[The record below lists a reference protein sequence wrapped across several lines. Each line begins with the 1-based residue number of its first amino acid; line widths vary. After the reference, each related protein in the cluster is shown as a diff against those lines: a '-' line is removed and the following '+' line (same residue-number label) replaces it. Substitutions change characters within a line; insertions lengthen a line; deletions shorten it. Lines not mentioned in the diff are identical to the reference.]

1 MPEIVNNIVKEVS
14 DILTDKEVLN
24 KYRGLLRVCR
34 DMLKEGEVKLIRKAF
49 DLALKTHH
57 NQKRDSGEP
66 YIFHTIQ
73 VARIV
78 VEELGLGTTSVIAA
92 LIHETLKEKA
102 LLPEEILKQ
111 FGPQVANIVT
121 GLTKIAEISTNNPS
135 KQAEN
140 FKKLIL
146 TFSTDIRVIFIKL
159 ADRLDNMRNLNASP
173 KDKQFRL
180 ATETFY
186 LYAPLAHRLGFYNI
200 KSEMEDLSL
209 KYTEPKA
216 YNLIL
221 HKLKNTTTVRNK
233 FIKEFTEPIKEQLA
247 LTGLNF
253 QVKSRTKSVYSIWNK
268 MKKQNAEFEEIYDL
282 FAIRVILKSDKKN
295 EKADCWKVY
304 SVVTDLYQPNTE
316 RLRDWI
322 SVPKTN
328 GYESLHT
335 TVVGPGGKFVEVQ
348 IRSERMDEVAEKG
361 LAAHWKYKGEK
372 SEKAIDTWLS
382 KVREVLETPDMNSA
396 EFLDSFKM
404 NLYDQEI
411 FVFTPKGDLKRF
423 PAGASV
429 LDFAFDIHTN
439 VGSQCTGA
447 KVNNKNVTIKHIL
460 KSGDQVSILTSKNQ
474 KPKIDWLNHVIT
486 SKARAKIKQT
496 LNEEKLKEA
505 EAGKE
510 LLMRRLKNWKLEFN
524 DINQQKVLKHFRL
537 KTATD
542 LYYLLGTGKID
553 PSQIK
558 DFMAKQESGLQE
570 EPQLPQKKIAP
581 EKVQKPPDDILIVDD
596 KLGNVQYKF
605 AKCCN
610 PVYGDSIFG
619 FVTVKEGIKIHR
631 TNCPNAPQIFS
642 RYGYRVVKTKWSGYK
657 EGTSFQSLIKISGV
671 DDVGIINRISD
682 LISKELKMNMRSINV
697 DSKDGLFSGFLRI
710 QVDNT
715 SQIDY
720 LINKL
725 LKIKGVQ
732 KAVRF
737 DSN

>member
-1 MPEIVNNIVKEVS
+1 MTEILANN
-14 DILTDKEVLN
+14 EVLN

-49 DLALKTHH
+49 DLALKAHH
-57 NQKRDSGEP
+57 DQKRDSGEP

-102 LLPEEILKQ
+102 VLPEEILKQ

-121 GLTKIAEISTNNPS
+121 GLTKISEISTNNPS

-159 ADRLDNMRNLNASP
+159 ADRLDNMRNLDSSS

-186 LYAPLAHRLGFYNI
+186 LYAPLAHRMGFYNI

-233 FIKEFTEPIKEQLA
+233 FIKEFTEPVKEHLE

-268 MKKQNAEFEEIYDL
+268 MKKQQAEFEEIYDL
-282 FAIRVILKSDKKN
+282 FAIRIILKSDPKN

-382 KVREVLETPDMNSA
+382 KVREVLETPDMNSS

-486 SKARAKIKQT
+486 SKAKTKIKQT
-496 LNEEKLKEA
+496 INEEKLKDA

-524 DINQQKVLKHFRL
+524 DINQQKVLKYFRL
-537 KTATD
+537 KAATD
-542 LYYLLGTGKID
+542 LYFMLGTGKID

-558 DFMAKQESGLQE
+558 EFMVKQESSLHE
-570 EPQLPQKKIAP
+570 EPPAINKKIEP
-581 EKVQKPPDDILIVDD
+581 EKVQKPPEDILIVDD
-596 KLGNVQYKF
+596 NLGNVQYKF

>member
-1 MPEIVNNIVKEVS
+1 VKANT
-14 DILTDKEVLN
+14 DILSDKEVLN

-34 DMLKEGEVKLIRKAF
+34 NMLKDGEVKLVRKAF
-49 DLALKTHH
+49 DLALKAHY

-78 VEELGLGTTSVIAA
+78 AEDIGLGTTSVIAA

-102 LLPEEILKQ
+102 ASPEEILKQ
-111 FGPQVANIVT
+111 FGPQVSNIVA
-121 GLTKIAEISTNNPS
+121 GLTKISEISTNNPS

-159 ADRLDNMRNLNASP
+159 ADRLDNMRNLDSAS

-186 LYAPLAHRLGFYNI
+186 LYAPLAHRMGFYNL

-268 MKKQNAEFEEIYDL
+268 MKKQHAEFEEIYDL
-282 FAIRVILKSDKKN
+282 FAIRIILNSDQKN

-382 KVREVLETPDMNSA
+382 KVREILETPEMNSA

-474 KPKIDWLNHVIT
+474 KPKMDWLNHVIT
-486 SKARAKIKQT
+486 AKAKTKIKQT
-496 LNEEKLKEA
+496 INEEKLRDA

-510 LLMRRLKNWKLEFN
+510 LLFRRLKNWKLEFN
-524 DINQQKVLKHFRL
+524 DMNQQKVLKHFRL

-542 LYYLLGTGKID
+542 LYFMLGTGKID

-558 DFMAKQESGLQE
+558 EFMVKQESTLHE
-570 EPQLPQKKIAP
+570 ETQVIPKKIEP
-581 EKVQKPPDDILIVDD
+581 EKVQKPPEDILIVDD

-642 RYGYRVVKTKWSGYK
+642 RYGYRVVKTKWSDYK

-682 LISKELKMNMRSINV
+682 LISRELKMNMRSINV
-697 DSKDGLFSGFLRI
+697 DSKDGLFSGFLRV
-710 QVDNT
+710 QVDNS

>member
-1 MPEIVNNIVKEVS
+1 MPEIVNNRVKAVS
-14 DILTDKEVLN
+14 NLLANNEVLN

-49 DLALKTHH
+49 DTALKAHH

-66 YIFHTIQ
+66 YIFHSIQ

-102 LLPEEILKQ
+102 VSQEEILKQ

-159 ADRLDNMRNLNASP
+159 ADRLDNMRNLDSSS

-186 LYAPLAHRLGFYNI
+186 LYAPLAHRMGFYNI

-233 FIKEFTEPIKEQLA
+233 FIKEFTDPIKEHLA

-268 MKKQNAEFEEIYDL
+268 MKKQQAEFEEIYDL
-282 FAIRVILKSDKKN
+282 FAIRVILKSDQKN

-558 DFMAKQESGLQE
+558 DFMAKQETGLLE

-657 EGTSFQSLIKISGV
+657 EGTSFQALIKISGV